1 VVGVVSDIRHN
12 GVAAEVKPGFF
23 VSLPQAQFAY
33 GFTPGSMTLAVRTSV
48 EPETLVPQVKAIV
61 GRIDPKVPLAE
72 IRSLEDV
79 VASAVAP
86 SRFTMTLLV
95 AFSTLALLLASVG
108 VYGVVSYVVSQRRSE
123 IGIRMALGAS
133 RASIFSVVTRQVA
146 IATGIGVAAGCAA
159 ALAVTSF
166 MAVVLHGV
174 RPADPL
180 TFASVPF
187 VLFATA
193 LAGSFVPS
201 LRAARLDPI
210 ATLRSE

>member
-1 VVGVVSDIRHN
+1 VVGDIRHN
-12 GVAAEVKPGFF
+12 GVTAEVKPGMF

-33 GFTPGSMTLAVRTSV
+33 GFTPASMTLAIRASV

-72 IRSLEDV
+72 IRSLEEV
-79 VASAVAP
+79 VGSAVAP
-86 SRFTMTLLV
+86 SRFTMALLV
-95 AFSTLALLLASVG
+95 AFSALALLLACVG
-108 VYGVVSYVVSQRRSE
+108 VYGVVSYIVSRRRAE

-133 RASIFSVVTRQVA
+133 RSSIFSVVSRQVA
-146 IATGIGVAAGCAA
+146 LATGIGVLLGCAA
-159 ALAVTSF
+159 ALVLTSF
-166 MAVVLHGV
+166 MTSVLHGV

-180 TFASVPF
+180 TFASVPL

-193 LAGSFVPS
+193 LAGTFVPA
-201 LRAARLDPI
+201 LRAARVDPV